1 MAEQEEGLRYG
12 VGKNFLS
19 KFTLPIQEI
28 RIWALRYV
36 TYGDIRQPSGS
47 FGAVWVSG
55 NYMSIPTLIMEPE
68 VSWLHHW
75 ETW

>member
-36 TYGDIRQPSGS
+36 TYGDIRHPSGS
-47 FGAVWVSG
+47 FGAVWV
-55 NYMSIPTLIMEPE
+55 IMEPE